1 MRYLLIFV
9 LALVANTLHAQ
20 SLRVIGI
27 GPTIEIARNNAFVQ
41 AIQHQVGVV
50 LLSERETRNYQSVR
64 NEIITYSSGYVD
76 SFKIV
81 EQKFLNGRYELTID
95 VVVNHSKISERL
107 LSKSNSAIEFDGDRH
122 SAQLSTYLAER
133 FTSDRFLNTILNDY
147 PYRAYNITQSPYNI
161 TIDQHKNA
169 YINIPYQL
177 TWNNNYVDSLNEAFR
192 LLDDRNGV
200 ITNSFPNT
208 VFINNISY
216 HFNDSNKV
224 ENIKK
229 LLGETKEFR
238 IHLIVKTLHGE
249 VLAVKCYYPIA
260 VTGNNNFYSLGY
272 PNRLT
277 IRTNVIE
284 NSHIS
289 LKVNHSPS
297 QATTL
302 SMINRLELKIATDKE
317 CNK

>member
-1 MRYLLIFV
+1 MRYLLMLV
-9 LALVANTLHAQ
+9 LVLFTNTISAQ
-20 SLRVIGI
+20 SLRVVGI
-27 GPTIEIARNNAFVQ
+27 GPTYEIARNNAFVQ

-76 SFKIV
+76 SFNIV
-81 EQKFLNGRYELTID
+81 DTKFVNGRYELTID
-95 VVVNHSKISERL
+95 VVVNSSKISERL
-107 LSKSNSAIEFDGDRH
+107 LSKSKSSTEFDGERH

-133 FTSDRFLNTILNDY
+133 FTSDRLLNAVLNDY
-147 PYRAYNITQSPYNI
+147 PYRAYNIKQLPYNI
-161 TIDQHKNA
+161 TIDQQKNA

-177 TWNNNYVDSLNEAFR
+177 SWNVNYIKSLDEALR
-192 LLDDRNGV
+192 LLDDRNG
-200 ITNSFPNT
+200 IMTNRYPNT
-208 VFINNISY
+208 VFMNGNYY

-229 LLGETKEFR
+229 IIGESHEFR
-238 IHLIVKTLHGE
+238 IHLTVISLHGE
-249 VLAVKCYYPIA
+249 VLAVKCYYPMA
-260 VTGNNNFYSLGY
+260 VSGNNNFYSLGY

-277 IRTNVIE
+277 ININSVE
-284 NSHIS
+284 NSHIA

-302 SMINRLELKIATDKE
+302 SLIHRLELKIATDKE